1 MKERENERKK
11 DGGIRERER
20 ESKRQSKRDSQR
32 GERNRMTER
41 ECKIGREKDRQ
52 LVAKTEETY

>member
-11 DGGIRERER
+11 DGGIRER

-41 ECKIGREKDRQ
+41 ERECKRGREKDRK